1 MGRTIKAMGRTMM
14 DSASELAFLLEQYRR
29 EMLELKQVALETY
42 RIYRSC
48 LERFFA
54 YCQQELKT
62 DPLQCCGVDMVK
74 WLGELKQRGI
84 SNAHLSHYRWALCS
98 FYSFLK
104 KSGITEDDPAAH
116 LFRIKKS
123 RSERNQPVSAI
134 EVIRLLKAV
143 DTTTYQGQRDYLMIS
158 ILWAL
163 GLRISELLK
172 LRLKDFKLID
182 PLEKTALLIIHGKG
196 RKQRALFVVDKLFDC
211 FIAYLNHPQTCKQSQ
226 SLLFPGKH
234 GNPTDDSTIL
244 KRFERYKQAANLNC
258 RINPHVLRHT
268 FATQMYQ
275 RGVPAEAIRAM
286 LGHRSLDETAIYIH
300 ISEQKKQEALTLLT
314 TGGELC

>member
-1 MGRTIKAMGRTMM
+1 MVNCFPQ
-14 DSASELAFLLEQYRR
+14 LPFLLEQYRR
-29 EMLELKQVALETY
+29 EMLELKQVAKETH

-48 LERFFA
+48 LEQFFS

-62 DPLQCCGVDMVK
+62 DPLQCCGADMVK

-84 SNAHLSHYRWALCS
+84 SNTHLSHYRWALRS
-98 FYSFLK
+98 FYAFLK
-104 KSGITEDDPAAH
+104 KAGLRRDNPAEH
-116 LFRIKKS
+116 LFRIRKS
-123 RSERNQPVSAI
+123 RSEKNQPVSAA

-143 DTTTYQGQRDYLMIS
+143 DTTTYEGQRDYLIIS

-182 PLEKTALLIIHGKG
+182 PLEKTALLIIRGKG

-211 FIAYLNHPQTCKQSQ
+211 FIAYLNHPKTSPEGMDTHKQSKA
-226 SLLFPGKH
+226 LLFPGKH

-244 KRFERYKQAANLNC
+244 KRFERYKQAAGLGC

-268 FATQMYQ
+268 FATQMYHQ
-275 RGVPAEAIRAM
+275 GVPIEAIQAM
-286 LGHRSLDETAIYIH
+286 LGHGSLDETAIYIH
-300 ISEQKKQEALTLLT
+300 VSEAKKQEALSLLSI
-314 TGGELC
+314 GGEQW